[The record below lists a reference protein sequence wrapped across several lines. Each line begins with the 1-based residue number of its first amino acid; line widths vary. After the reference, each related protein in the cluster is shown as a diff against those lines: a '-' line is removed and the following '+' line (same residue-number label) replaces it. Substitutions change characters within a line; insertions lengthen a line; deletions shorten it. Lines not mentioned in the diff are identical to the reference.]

1 MLFKLLQEH
10 LGIAFVV
17 VKATGNIFFLQWN
30 YYFFS
35 PDPVDSPLL
44 NFFLNAL
51 GGQGGPAGQARA
63 QRAEQ
68 GGGARYMKDLSQG
81 EAPQL
86 YNWILEYL

>member
-1 MLFKLLQEH
+1 LPWWLGVGGVMTIKNKIRWSRCGNLFFAIKL
-10 LGIAFVV
+10 
-17 VKATGNIFFLQWN
+17 FFP
-30 YYFFS
+30 

-68 GGGARYMKDLSQG
+68 GGGARYRTLRIYSKPGGGPTAL
-81 EAPQL
+81 
-86 YNWILEYL
+86 